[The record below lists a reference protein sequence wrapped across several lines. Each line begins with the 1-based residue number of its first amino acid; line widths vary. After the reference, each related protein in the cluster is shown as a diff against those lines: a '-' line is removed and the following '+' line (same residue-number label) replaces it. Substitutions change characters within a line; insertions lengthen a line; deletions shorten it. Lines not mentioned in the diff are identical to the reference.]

1 MAKKKPDSGKQL
13 DLMSAKPSAKAEAR
27 AAAAPRAVP
36 APAPKDD
43 GAAPETG
50 KPKRRASAEDMAK
63 RQREI
68 SVSEFFTKNRHLL
81 GFDNPQKAM
90 LTAIKEAV
98 DNALDACEEAGILPD
113 IEVGISE
120 VSEGRYRIRIGDNGP
135 GIPKPQI
142 PKVFGKLLYG
152 SKFHR
157 LKQSRGQQGI
167 GISAAGMYGQLTTG
181 KPVHVVSRTGKGK
194 PAYALD
200 ITLNTRLNQPELSN
214 ETVDEKFEKPHGT
227 KVEIELS
234 GLYKKGKRS
243 VDEYLMLTA
252 VSNPHVTLTFTAPGS
267 PPVVYDR
274 SSTELPVEALE
285 IKPHPH
291 GIELGML
298 IKMLQDT
305 GSTTVKSAL
314 KADFSRVSDGPADEI
329 LKLAN
334 VKGSAKPGSLEAYQI
349 EAIYKAMQTV
359 KLLAPPSNCLS
370 PIGEERIEASLK
382 ARFKAAFVTSSTRK
396 PVVYRGNPFQIEV
409 GLAYGGDLPADELC
423 ELYRFANRVPLQY
436 QQGAC
441 AIHRAV
447 MTTDWKSYG
456 LQQSRGALP
465 TGPLVVMV
473 HMASVWVPFTS
484 ESKEAI
490 AHYDEIIKE
499 IKLGLQDCGRR
510 LKLYVSGQRRTAD
523 ELAKRGYML
532 KYIPLVGEALRL
544 LLDLKPK
551 DEEAVKEHLKTILE
565 KTRATALPIVR
576 KGTVSAEELAAI
588 RAAEAEAAK
597 NNIETAEAG

>member
-1 MAKKKPDSGKQL
+1 MARKAKPSRASSQL
-13 DLMSAKPSAKAEAR
+13 DLMAVAEAPAKP
-27 AAAAPRAVP
+27 VP
-36 APAPKDD
+36 AKPAKTLAEKLSTASEPKR
-43 GAAPETG
+43 PQ
-50 KPKRRASAEDMAK
+50 RRASAEDMAK
-63 RQREI
+63 KQREI

-98 DNALDACEEAGILPD
+98 DNALDACEEAGILPE
-113 IEVGISE
+113 IEVAIRE
-120 VSEGRYRIRIGDNGP
+120 ISEGRYRIAIDDNGP

-167 GISAAGMYGQLTTG
+167 GISAAGMYAQLTTG
-181 KPVHVVSRTGKGK
+181 KPVHVVSRTGKGR
-194 PAYALD
+194 PAVALD
-200 ITLNTRLNQPELSN
+200 ITLNTRLNQPEMSN
-214 ETVDEKFEKPHGT
+214 ETVDEKYEKPHGT
-227 KVEIELS
+227 RVELELS

-252 VSNPHVTLTFTAPGS
+252 VSNPHARIIFR
-267 PPVVYDR
+267 PPAGEAVIYER
-274 SSTELPVEALE
+274 ASEELPVEALE

-291 GIELGML
+291 GVELGML

-305 GSTTVKSAL
+305 SGHTVKSAL
-314 KADFSRVSDGPADEI
+314 KGDFSRVSDMIAEEI
-329 LKLAN
+329 CQMAK
-334 VKGSAKPGSLEAYQI
+334 VKPSAKPRNLTAHDI
-349 EAIYKAMQTV
+349 EALYKAMQTV
-359 KLLAPPSNCLS
+359 KIMAPPSNCLS
-370 PIGEERIEASLK
+370 PIGEARLEASLK
-382 ARFKAAFVTSSTRK
+382 ARFKAAFVTSTTRK

-423 ELYRFANRVPLQY
+423 DVFRFANRVPLQY

-441 AIHRAV
+441 AIHRSV
-447 MTTDWKSYG
+447 LTTDWKSYG

-465 TGPLVVMV
+465 TGPFVVMV

-499 IKLGLQDCGRR
+499 IKLAIQECGRR

-523 ELAKRGYML
+523 EFAKRSYMQ

-544 LLDLKPK
+544 LLELNQKQEQEVTDRLRK
-551 DEEAVKEHLKTILE
+551 VLE
-565 KTRATALPIVR
+565 RTRATALPIRR
-576 KGTVSAEELAAI
+576 KGTVSDEELAI
-588 RAAEAEAAK
+588 LRAADREAAAAQA
-597 NNIETAEAG
+597 AE

>member
-1 MAKKKPDSGKQL
+1 MANKKTKKPASDKQL
-13 DLMSAKPSAKAEAR
+13 DLMAAKPTQKAAPKAEPKKPPEPVEAR
-27 AAAAPRAVP
+27 P
-36 APAPKDD
+36 AEPK
-43 GAAPETG
+43 
-50 KPKRRASAEDMAK
+50 KQQRRASAEDMAK
-63 RQREI
+63 KQREI

-81 GFDNPQKAM
+81 GFDNAQKAL

-113 IEVGISE
+113 IEVTIVE
-120 VSEGRYRIRIGDNGP
+120 KAEGRYRIAIEDNGP
-135 GIPKPQI
+135 GIPKAQI

-181 KPVHVVSRTGKGK
+181 KPVHVVSRTGKGR
-194 PAYALD
+194 PAVALD
-200 ITLNTRLNQPELSN
+200 VTLNTRLNQPEMSN
-214 ETVDEKFEKPHGT
+214 ETEDAGFDKPHGT
-227 KVEIELS
+227 RVEIELS
-234 GLYKKGKRS
+234 GLYKKGRRS

-252 VSNPHVTLTFTAPGS
+252 VSNPHVKLTFRAPGS
-267 PPVVYDR
+267 APIVYER
-274 SSTELPVEALE
+274 ASEELPIEALE

-305 GSTTVKSAL
+305 SATSVKTAL
-314 KADFSRVSDGPADEI
+314 KNDFSRVSDAAAEEMCSHAG
-329 LKLAN
+329 
-334 VKGSAKPGSLEAYQI
+334 VKSNRKPRDLDAHQVEALF
-349 EAIYKAMQTV
+349 KAMQAA
-359 KLLAPPSNCLS
+359 KLMAPPSNCLS
-370 PIGEERIEASLK
+370 PIGEERIDASLK
-382 ARFKAAFVTSSTRK
+382 ARFKAAFVTSTTRK

-409 GLAYGGDLPADELC
+409 GIAYGGDLPADELA

-441 AIHRAV
+441 AIHRSV

-510 LKLYVSGQRRTAD
+510 LKMYVSGQRRVAD
-523 ELAKRGYML
+523 EFAKRSYMQ
-532 KYIPLVGEALRL
+532 KYIPLVGEALKL
-544 LLDLKPK
+544 LLELNDKQ
-551 DEEAVKEHLKTILE
+551 ETEVKSHLHTILE
-565 KTRATALPIVR
+565 RTRATALPPTR
-576 KGTVSAEELAAI
+576 KGTVSPEELAGI

-597 NNIETAEAG
+597 NQITLIEAG

>member
-1 MAKKKPDSGKQL
+1 MAKKPVNSAPDNQL
-13 DLMSAKPSAKAEAR
+13 ELMTPKAP
-27 AAAAPRAVP
+27 PREP
-36 APAPKDD
+36 AQPA
-43 GAAPETG
+43 
-50 KPKRRASAEDMAK
+50 KRRATAEDMAK
-63 RQREI
+63 KQREI

-113 IEVGISE
+113 IEVGITE
-120 VSEGRYRIRIGDNGP
+120 ISEGRYRISIEDNGP

-181 KPVHVVSRTGKGK
+181 KPVHVVSRTGKGR
-194 PAYALD
+194 PAVAVD

-214 ETVDEKFEKPHGT
+214 ETTDETFDKPHGT
-227 KVEIELS
+227 RVEIELS
-234 GLYKKGKRS
+234 GLYKKGRRS
-243 VDEYLMLTA
+243 VDEYLMLTS
-252 VSNPHVTLTFTAPGS
+252 VSNPHCRVTFRAPGA
-267 PPVVYDR
+267 PPVVYERASD
-274 SSTELPVEALE
+274 ELPVEALE

-305 GSTTVKSAL
+305 GASTVKSAL
-314 KADFSRVSDGPADEI
+314 KNDFSRVSDAAAEEI
-329 LKLAN
+329 CAAAK
-334 VKGSAKPGSLEAYQI
+334 VKAGRKPRDI
-349 EAIYKAMQTV
+349 EAHEVESLFKAMQAA
-359 KLLAPPSNCLS
+359 KLMAPPSNCLS
-370 PIGEERIEASLK
+370 PIGEARIEASLK
-382 ARFKAAFVTSSTRK
+382 ARFKAAFVTSATRK

-409 GLAYGGDLPADELC
+409 GIAYGGDLPADELC

-441 AIHRAV
+441 AIHRSV

-510 LKLYVSGQRRTAD
+510 LKLYVSGQRRVAD
-523 ELAKRGYML
+523 EFAKRSYMQ
-532 KYIPLVGEALRL
+532 KYIPLVGEAMKL
-544 LLDLKPK
+544 LLELNDRQ
-551 DEEAVKEHLKTILE
+551 ENEVRSHLTTILE
-565 KTRATALPIVR
+565 KTRSAAMPKAR
-576 KGTVSAEELAAI
+576 KGTVSPEELAAI
-588 RAAEAEAAK
+588 RAAEAEAATK
-597 NNIETAEAG
+597 GDSTLTVSE

>member
-1 MAKKKPDSGKQL
+1 MARKAKPSKASSQL
-13 DLMSAKPSAKAEAR
+13 DLMAVAESPAKPVPTKPAKALAEK
-27 AAAAPRAVP
+27 PST
-36 APAPKDD
+36 
-43 GAAPETG
+43 APE
-50 KPKRRASAEDMAK
+50 PKRPQRRASAEDMAK
-63 RQREI
+63 KQREI

-98 DNALDACEEAGILPD
+98 DNALDACEEAGILPE
-113 IEVGISE
+113 IEVAIRE
-120 VSEGRYRIRIGDNGP
+120 ISEGRYRIAIDDNGP

-167 GISAAGMYGQLTTG
+167 GISAAGMYAQLTTG
-181 KPVHVVSRTGKGK
+181 KPVHVVSRTGKGR
-194 PAYALD
+194 PAVALD
-200 ITLNTRLNQPELSN
+200 ITLNTRLNQPEMSN
-214 ETVDEKFEKPHGT
+214 ETVDEKYEKPHGT
-227 KVEIELS
+227 RVELELS

-252 VSNPHVTLTFTAPGS
+252 VSNPHARIIFR
-267 PPVVYDR
+267 PPAGEAVIYER
-274 SSTELPVEALE
+274 ASEELPVEALE

-291 GIELGML
+291 GVELGML

-305 GSTTVKSAL
+305 SGHTVKSAL
-314 KADFSRVSDGPADEI
+314 KGDFSRVSDMIAEEI
-329 LKLAN
+329 CQMAK
-334 VKGSAKPGSLEAYQI
+334 VKPSAKPRNLTAHDI
-349 EAIYKAMQTV
+349 EALYKAMQTV
-359 KLLAPPSNCLS
+359 KIMAPPSNCLS
-370 PIGEERIEASLK
+370 PIGEARLEASLK
-382 ARFKAAFVTSSTRK
+382 ARFKAAFVTSTTRK

-423 ELYRFANRVPLQY
+423 DVFRFANRVPLQY

-441 AIHRAV
+441 AIHRSV
-447 MTTDWKSYG
+447 LTTDWKSYG

-465 TGPLVVMV
+465 TGPFVVMV

-499 IKLGLQDCGRR
+499 IKLAIQECGRR

-523 ELAKRGYML
+523 EFAKRSYMQ

-544 LLDLKPK
+544 LLELNQKQEQEVTDRLRK
-551 DEEAVKEHLKTILE
+551 VLE
-565 KTRATALPIVR
+565 RTRATALPIRR
-576 KGTVSAEELAAI
+576 KGTVSDEELAI
-588 RAAEAEAAK
+588 LRAADREAAAAQA
-597 NNIETAEAG
+597 AE